1 MSESESEQEF
11 WTGIPPTTPI
21 PKIFHSLEA
30 DGPFQQCLQCGSNLF
45 NGQLYMI
52 ERVFRDAEPII
63 EYALCQPCVQKL
75 SEELS
80 ADSRHAITVYFQEH
94 INLAGRAERMRRA
107 FDSGEVE
114 PWLEECIVT
123 GNTWSECRERQI
135 CAWCVDDR
143 VRLDMPPL
151 MISGPA
157 IEAMSQHLSEKTR
170 GWMSDFVGDN
180 FGMPSEFIDAPDLAP
195 IFL

>member
-1 MSESESEQEF
+1 DSNPWMNVPRTS
-11 WTGIPPTTPI
+11 PI

-30 DGPFQQCLQCGSNLF
+30 DGPFQKCLQCGCNLF
-45 NGQLYMI
+45 DGRLYMI
-52 ERVFRDAEPII
+52 ERVFRDTEPII
-63 EYALCQPCVQKL
+63 EYALCQSCVQQL

-80 ADSRHAITVYFQEH
+80 TDSRQAITTYFQEH
-94 INLAGRAERMRRA
+94 INLAERAERIRHA
-107 FDSGEVE
+107 FASGEVE

-123 GNTWSECRERQI
+123 GNSWSNCRERQI
-135 CAWCVDDR
+135 CAWCEGDQ

-157 IEAMSQHLSEKTR
+157 VEAMSEHLSEQTR